1 MKNVISCFKVEAKKI
16 NIESERPSRSKKKE
30 IQNNVENDDPLK
42 RKTTEK
48 TEVKSTNSI
57 TNDSN
62 KFAIYEKRKMI
73 EPVRKELLKRGW
85 TEISVE
91 DSLELPKFVWLSR
104 SNAAVIKGSPIVNR
118 LKQQPFK
125 NFCFKDILVNY
136 GRVNQNSKKNKLDM
150 PRTFKLFENERNEF
164 MNDYRL
170 TAYSSFVRFLHATG
184 SKAFSETGR
193 INSNWIKVAIE
204 KLEVAI
210 ASSNHKQSETSVES
224 TTVKQQKSFNEF
236 VKFKK
241 IYQSVVKYN
250 SKIKANSTD
259 TKNLL
264 EQCDV
269 IYGKCEAAWKDFHK
283 DGFYNLWLLKPAR
296 RSLGVG
302 IKLFDDDLDI
312 LSYARD
318 NEDMKYLAQKYVGE
332 FKLITHVESTHDTFS
347 FTLQNDQCLSTIQS
361 LICVNTF

>member
-1 MKNVISCFKVEAKKI
+1 MNYVISCFKVDAKKI
-16 NIESERPSRSKKKE
+16 TIETERPTKSERKE
-30 IQNNVENDDPLK
+30 TQSNTPLK

-48 TEVKSTNSI
+48 TEAKSSNST

-73 EPVRKELLKRGW
+73 EPIRKELLKRGW

-104 SNAAVIKGSPIVNR
+104 SNAVVIKGSPIVNR
-118 LKQQPFK
+118 LKQKPFK

-136 GRVNQNSKKNKLDM
+136 GRDNSGQNSKRNRLDM

-210 ASSNHKQSETSVES
+210 ASSNQKQSKASVES
-224 TTVKQQKSFNEF
+224 VTDKQQKSCNEF

-250 SKIKANSTD
+250 SKIKGTSTE
-259 TKNLL
+259 TKHLL
-264 EQCDV
+264 QQCDV
-269 IYGKCEAAWKDFHK
+269 IYGKCQEKWKDFHK

-318 NEDMKYLAQKYVGE
+318 NEEMKYLAQKYVGE
-332 FKLITHVESTHDTFS
+332 FNLTTRDFNILT
-347 FTLQNDQCLSTIQS
+347 TLVCEQI
-361 LICVNTF
+361 